1 MTTSASASATASADL
16 SRYAW
21 ADYLDC
27 MEGLPEPVIL
37 HSPPAV
43 RGGPSPGWGLLAAAV
58 VTAAAAWISELP
70 FAPFTL
76 SGNRHPIEGVMIA
89 IVLGMIAANLL
100 PLPKLLQPGLRLTTK
115 KLLPLAIILL
125 GARLDFMAVVRVG
138 AEALAM
144 SVATIVLGLGLFL
157 LCIRLGWVTRNL
169 GLLLG
174 VGTSICG
181 GTAIVAA
188 APVIDADDKD
198 VTFSVATVT
207 LCGLLAMF
215 ALPALGQWMHLSDR
229 AFGVWA
235 GLSIHQT
242 PQVVAAGYAYSQP
255 AGDTATIV
263 KLARVCLLAPVLL
276 VVGWQVA
283 RGGHA
288 AGRRVRV
295 LDVFPVFVLGF
306 LAMALLRTT
315 ALLPDLTVKLSQ
327 NAALGAGAHEVNI
340 AHVCETV
347 SKFLIVGAMGGVGL
361 ETRFNALRK
370 TGMRPLLMGLT
381 ASVVISAAILAG
393 IKAMRM

>member
-1 MTTSASASATASADL
+1 MSTSAAPADL

-27 MEGLPEPVIL
+27 MEGLPEPMVL
-37 HSPPAV
+37 HSPAKA
-43 RGGPSPGWGLLAAAV
+43 RGGPSLGWGLLATAA
-58 VTAAAAWISELP
+58 VTAAAIWISELP

-76 SGNRHPIEGVMIA
+76 KGNRHPVESVMTA
-89 IVLGMIAANLL
+89 IILGMIAANLL
-100 PLPKLLQPGLRLTTK
+100 PLPKLLQPGLRFTTK

-125 GARLDFMAVVRVG
+125 GARLDFLAVVRVG
-138 AEALAM
+138 GEALWM
-144 SVATIVLGLGLFL
+144 SVATIVFGLSLFL
-157 LCIRLGWVTRNL
+157 LCIRLGWVSRNL

-181 GTAIVAA
+181 ATAVVAA
-188 APVIDADDKD
+188 APVIDADEKD

-207 LCGLLAMF
+207 ICGLLAMF
-215 ALPALGQWMHLSDR
+215 VMPAVAQVLHLSDR

-235 GLSIHQT
+235 GLSIHAM
-242 PQVVAAGYAYSQP
+242 PQVVAAGFAYSQP

-283 RGGHA
+283 RAGRTTP
-288 AGRRVRV
+288 GRRVR
-295 LDVFPVFVLGF
+295 LLNVFPLFVLGF

-315 ALLPDLTVKLSQ
+315 SLLPDLTVRLSPT
-327 NAALGAGAHEVNI
+327 AALGAGAHDVSL
-340 AHVCETV
+340 AHLCETV
-347 SKFLIVGAMGGVGL
+347 SKFLIVGAMAAVGL
-361 ETRFNALRK
+361 ETRFSALKK
-370 TGMRPLLMGLT
+370 TGLRPLLLGVT
-381 ASVVISAAILAG
+381 ASVVLAAAILVA